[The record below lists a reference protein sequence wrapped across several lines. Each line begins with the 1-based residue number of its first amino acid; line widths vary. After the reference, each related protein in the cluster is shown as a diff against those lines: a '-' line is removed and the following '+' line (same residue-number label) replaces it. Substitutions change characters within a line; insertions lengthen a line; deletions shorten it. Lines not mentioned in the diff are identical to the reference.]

1 MFTTARKAA
10 KARLTKSYEE
20 EETLELSPQS
30 LPESSSLAQLYDELV
45 GDEGKQ
51 NTNDDL
57 PNLLIL
63 HSCLRASSRL
73 KRKAGDEEY
82 ITKLSLWISK
92 VILPNTEIGIYDD
105 APEDSTNASRQKAL
119 QVARHKGILGLQS
132 LLKLLALPETSTPST
147 PISNQVL
154 ISILAFT
161 SPRDIWSTPTS
172 LSTTVE
178 LLALP
183 PIQSALQAPEFIP
196 TDILQWFIRPLF
208 SASKPSTITSA
219 GRKAMPNSA
228 PQKRYDFNDERVTKP
243 WLYEKV
249 YAITVLEWAVGAI
262 SSTTLKASWPLI
274 LPPLLTL
281 LDTPGTAILTRGLS
295 LTTTLLPKL
304 PPKTLSQTGLASVF
318 SDAIIP
324 TTLHLPSITPLSESL
339 EILPLAYEALFA
351 LYDVQFTSPSPSPNS
366 SSSLSPTSPPK
377 SHKNDQPQ
385 PQEKARLAFL
395 DTLTRKCILSAFLH
409 ASEHAPIVSLLVAQL
424 GALVPRMGIHATK
437 HLKDI
442 MPILASVLT
451 DPFAGAR
458 LRDVSG
464 ALETFRVLVLN
475 CWVRV
480 GGEMW
485 RGEGVR
491 MLVCCWMAV
500 GESEGEGGVD
510 GSGSGSVDLSL
521 VEKVREE
528 IKVTGRLFAKA
539 VEGGEGDLRK
549 ELKPLLDVD
558 EGIGEVFG
566 LNSLDT

>member
-10 KARLTKSYEE
+10 KTRLIKPYDED
-20 EETLELSPQS
+20 ETLELSPQS
-30 LPESSSLAQLYDELV
+30 LPESYSLAQLYDELL
-45 GDEGKQ
+45 GDDGKQ

-63 HSCLRASSRL
+63 HNCLRESSWL
-73 KRKAGDEEY
+73 KREDDDGEY
-82 ITKLSLWISK
+82 ITKLALWISK
-92 VILPNTEIGIYDD
+92 AILPTAEIVIYDD

-119 QVARHKGILGLQS
+119 HVARRKGGFGLQS
-132 LLKLLALPETSTPST
+132 LLKLFTLPKSTKPVT
-147 PISNQVL
+147 PIPNQIL
-154 ISILAFT
+154 ISVLAFT
-161 SPRDIWSTPTS
+161 SPHDVWSTPIS
-172 LSTTVE
+172 LSTATE
-178 LLALP
+178 LIALP
-183 PIQSALQAPEFIP
+183 SIKSSLQAPEFIP
-196 TDILQWFIRPLF
+196 ADILQQFIRPLF

-219 GRKAMPNSA
+219 GRKAMPSSA
-228 PQKRYDFNDERVTKP
+228 PLKRYDFNEERATKP

-249 YAITVLEWAVGAI
+249 YAITVLEWAVGTI
-262 SSTTLKASWPLI
+262 SSSTLQTSWPLI

-304 PPKTLSQTGLASVF
+304 PPQTLSQTGLASVF

-339 EILPLAYEALFA
+339 EILPLAYQGLFT
-351 LYDVQFTSPSPSPNS
+351 LYDVQFA
-366 SSSLSPTSPPK
+366 SSSLPSSSVSLSLSSTSLK
-377 SHKNDQPQ
+377 KNIELQSQ
-385 PQEKARLAFL
+385 TQERARLAFL
-395 DTLTRKCILSAFLH
+395 DTITRKCILSAFLH
-409 ASEHAPIVSLLVAQL
+409 ASEHPPIVSVLIAQL
-424 GALVPRMGIHATK
+424 GTLIPRMGIHATK

-442 MPILASVLT
+442 MPILASVLS

-458 LRDVSG
+458 LQDVRG

-475 CWVRV
+475 CWARVREGV
-480 GGEMW
+480 W

-491 MLVCCWMAV
+491 MLVVCWTVV
-500 GESEGEGGVD
+500 GDVEGGEGGVD
-510 GSGSGSVDLSL
+510 GNTKTHL

-539 VEGGEGDLRK
+539 IEGGEADLRT
-549 ELKPLLDVD
+549 ELNPLLDVD

>member
-10 KARLTKSYEE
+10 KTRLIKPYDED
-20 EETLELSPQS
+20 ETLELSPQS
-30 LPESSSLAQLYDELV
+30 LPESYSLAQLYDELL
-45 GDEGKQ
+45 GDDGKQ

-63 HSCLRASSRL
+63 HSCLRESSWL
-73 KRKAGDEEY
+73 KREDDDGEY
-82 ITKLSLWISK
+82 ITKLALWISK
-92 VILPNTEIGIYDD
+92 AILPTAEIVIYDD

-119 QVARHKGILGLQS
+119 HVARRKGGFGLQS
-132 LLKLLALPETSTPST
+132 LLKLFTLPKSTKPVT
-147 PISNQVL
+147 PIPNQIL
-154 ISILAFT
+154 ISVLAFT
-161 SPRDIWSTPTS
+161 SPHDVWSTPIS
-172 LSTTVE
+172 LSTATE
-178 LLALP
+178 LIALP
-183 PIQSALQAPEFIP
+183 SIKSSLQAPEFIP
-196 TDILQWFIRPLF
+196 ADILQQFIRPLF

-219 GRKAMPNSA
+219 GRKAMPSSA
-228 PQKRYDFNDERVTKP
+228 PLKRYDFNEERATKP

-249 YAITVLEWAVGAI
+249 YAITVLEWAVGTI
-262 SSTTLKASWPLI
+262 SSSTLQTSWPLI

-304 PPKTLSQTGLASVF
+304 PPQTLSQTGLASVF

-339 EILPLAYEALFA
+339 EILPLAYQALFT
-351 LYDVQFTSPSPSPNS
+351 LYDVQFAS
-366 SSSLSPTSPPK
+366 SSPPSSSVSLSLSSTSLK
-377 SHKNDQPQ
+377 KNIELQSQ
-385 PQEKARLAFL
+385 TQERARLAFL
-395 DTLTRKCILSAFLH
+395 DTITRKCILSAFLH
-409 ASEHAPIVSLLVAQL
+409 ASEHPPIVSVLIAQL
-424 GALVPRMGIHATK
+424 GTLIPRMGIHATK

-442 MPILASVLT
+442 MPILASVLS

-458 LRDVSG
+458 LQDVRG

-475 CWVRV
+475 CWARVREGV
-480 GGEMW
+480 W

-491 MLVCCWMAV
+491 MLVVCWTVV
-500 GESEGEGGVD
+500 GDVEGGEGGVD
-510 GSGSGSVDLSL
+510 GNTKTHL

-539 VEGGEGDLRK
+539 IEGGEADLRTQ
-549 ELKPLLDVD
+549 LNPLLDVD